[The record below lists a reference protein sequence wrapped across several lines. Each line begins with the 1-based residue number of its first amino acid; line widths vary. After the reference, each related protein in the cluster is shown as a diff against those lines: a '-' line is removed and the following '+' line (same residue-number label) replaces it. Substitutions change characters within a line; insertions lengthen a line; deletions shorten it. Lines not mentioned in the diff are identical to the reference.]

1 MSIPSARQVV
11 AQRIIETTGRWA
23 AGATLAD
30 IRAGFVQLLEGPTPG
45 EVDEVEFAGMR
56 ATWTHPP
63 ERKTA
68 GIVLYLH
75 GGGFQIGSPT
85 SHKSLICRLAAAAGV
100 SILTPDYRLAPEQRF
115 PAQVEDCLHVYKVLL
130 AAGHEPKRIAIA
142 GDSAGGNLVLGLVQQ
157 ARDLGLG
164 QPAALTLISPWLD
177 LTLRG
182 ESYTSRAEKDIFSRV
197 EQLRAMARTYIG
209 KGGDASDPRANPL
222 DAPLEGLPPMLVH
235 AGDFDITLDDST
247 LLKERA
253 DAAGAACTLKI
264 WPAMYHH
271 FQVFSELPEAQE
283 SIEEIGQFLR
293 EKLT

>member
-1 MSIPSARQVV
+1 MSIPSARHVV
-11 AQRIIETTGRWA
+11 EQRIKEATSRWA
-23 AGATLAD
+23 AGATLD
-30 IRAGFVQLLEGPTPG
+30 EIRAGFVQLLRGPTPG

-75 GGGFQIGSPT
+75 GGGFQIGSPA
-85 SHKSLICRLAAAAGV
+85 SHKSLICRLAEAAGV
-100 SILTPDYRLAPEQRF
+100 SVLTPDYRLAPEHRF

-130 AAGHEPKRIAIA
+130 AAGHSPEKIAIA
-142 GDSAGGNLVLGLVQQ
+142 GDSAGGNLVLGLAQQ

-164 QPAALTLISPWLD
+164 QPAALALISPWLD
-177 LTLRG
+177 LILRG
-182 ESYTSRAEKDIFSRV
+182 DSYTSRAEKDVFSKP
-197 EQLRAMARTYIG
+197 EALRAMARTYIG
-209 KGGDASDPRANPL
+209 KGGDAADPRANPL
-222 DAPLEGLPPMLVH
+222 AVSLANLPPMLVH

-247 LLKERA
+247 LLKARA

-271 FQVFSELPEAQE
+271 FQVFPELPEAQD
-283 SIEEIGQFLR
+283 SIEEIGAFLR